1 MFNFKTKQ
9 MKQFNLS
16 EYLESP
22 SREIV
27 TRDGHPVR
35 IICFNANIVD
45 DGNTYPIVA
54 LVKKEDNTDVPA
66 SFTNNGVYFVGEEDE
81 FDLFFK
87 SIQKEGWT
95 NVYRNGNNAIVT
107 DTVFETKEEALNRKS
122 IHGYVDTIQIKW
134 EE

>member
-1 MFNFKTKQ
+1 

-16 EYLESP
+16 EYLENP

-27 TRDGHPVR
+27 TRDGRSVR
-35 IICFNANIVD
+35 IVCVNANIID

-66 SFTNNGVYFVGEEDE
+66 SFTNNGVYLVGEEDV

-87 SIQKEGWT
+87 PTQKEGWT
-95 NVYRNGNNAIVT
+95 NVYRDFNNEIIIG
-107 DTVFETKEEALNRKS
+107 TVYETKEEALNKKIIDRY
-122 IHGYVDTIQIKW
+122 IDTVLIKW

>member
-1 MFNFKTKQ
+1 
-9 MKQFNLS
+9 MKKFNLD
-16 EYLESP
+16 EYLKNP

-45 DGNTYPIVA
+45 SDNTYPIVA
-54 LVKKEDNTDVPA
+54 LIKKKDNTDYPA
-66 SFTNNGVYFVGEEDE
+66 SFTNNGVFNVGKEND

-87 SIQKEGWT
+87 STQKEGWT
-95 NVYRNGNNAIVT
+95 NVYRDFNNEIIIG
-107 DTVFETKEEALNRKS
+107 TVYETKEEALNKKIIDRY
-122 IHGYVDTIQIKW
+122 IDTILIKW

>member
-1 MFNFKTKQ
+1 

-16 EYLESP
+16 EYLENP

-27 TRDGHPVR
+27 TRDGRSVR
-35 IICFNANIVD
+35 IVCVNANIID

-54 LVKKEDNTDVPA
+54 LIKKKDNTDDLTA
-66 SFTNNGVYFVGEEDE
+66 FTNNGVYLVGEEDG

-87 SIQKEGWT
+87 PTQKEGWT
-95 NVYRNGNNAIVT
+95 NVYRDFNNEIIIG
-107 DTVFETKEEALNRKS
+107 TVYETKEEALNKKIIGRY
-122 IHGYVDTIQIKW
+122 IDTIPIKW

>member
-1 MFNFKTKQ
+1 
-9 MKQFNLS
+9 MKPFNLS
-16 EYLESP
+16 EYLDNK

-27 TRDGHPVR
+27 TRDGSPVR
-35 IICFNANIVD
+35 IVCVNANIID

-54 LVKKEDNTDVPA
+54 LVKNEDNTDHLT
-66 SFTNNGVYFVGEEDE
+66 SFTNNGVYLVGEEDD

-87 SIQKEGWT
+87 PTQKEGWT
-95 NVYRNGNNAIVT
+95 NVYRNSNNQIVT

>member
-1 MFNFKTKQ
+1 

-16 EYLESP
+16 EYLENP

-27 TRDGHPVR
+27 TRDGRSVR
-35 IICFNANIVD
+35 IVCDNANIID

-66 SFTNNGVYFVGEEDE
+66 SFTNNGVYLVGEEDD

-87 SIQKEGWT
+87 PTQKEGWT
-95 NVYRNGNNAIVT
+95 NVYRDFNNEIIIG
-107 DTVFETKEEALNRKS
+107 TVYETKEEALNKKIIGRY
-122 IHGYVDTIQIKW
+122 IDTIPIKW

>member
-1 MFNFKTKQ
+1 
-9 MKQFNLS
+9 MKPFNLS
-16 EYLESP
+16 EYLENP

-27 TRDGHPVR
+27 TRDGRSVR
-35 IICFNANIVD
+35 IVCVNANIID

-66 SFTNNGVYFVGEEDE
+66 SFTNNGVYLVGEEDD

-87 SIQKEGWT
+87 PTQKEGWT
-95 NVYRNGNNAIVT
+95 NVYRNTNNQIVT
-107 DTVFETKEEALNRKS
+107 DTVFETKEEALSRKS
-122 IHGYVDTIQIKW
+122 EYNYLDTIQIKW

>member
-1 MFNFKTKQ
+1 
-9 MKQFNLS
+9 MKPFNLS
-16 EYLESP
+16 EYLENP

-27 TRDGHPVR
+27 TRDGRSVR
-35 IICFNANIVD
+35 IVCHNANIID

-54 LVKKEDNTDVPA
+54 LVKKEDNTEVPA
-66 SFTNNGVYFVGEEDE
+66 SFTNNGVYFVGEEDG

-87 SIQKEGWT
+87 PTQKEGWT
-95 NVYRNGNNAIVT
+95 NVYRNSNNQIVT

-122 IHGYVDTIQIKW
+122 IHGYVDTILIKW

>member
-1 MFNFKTKQ
+1 

-16 EYLESP
+16 EYLENP

-45 DGNTYPIVA
+45 SDNIYPIVA
-54 LVKKEDNTDVPA
+54 LIKKKDNTDYPA
-66 SFTNNGVYFVGEEDE
+66 SFTNNGVFNVGEENDI
-81 FDLFFK
+81 DLFFK

-122 IHGYVDTIQIKW
+122 IHGYVDTILIKW